1 MTLEVQFETMLIM
14 TVMGIWLGA
23 AMDTYH
29 RFLGS
34 PRRFKWTHLINDLFF
49 WCAQGL
55 FLFYVLLNV
64 NEGEMRFYVLLALL
78 FGYATYRALL
88 QTVYRSILESLIRF
102 TVAFYRFTVRLIVVL
117 VITPVKWLLQVV
129 LALCMIILSTI
140 WRIVYFLLKVIIAP
154 FRWGLEKA
162 GVRFT
167 FLLKWKKN
175 LYTFSEKIRDLFS
188 KLLNWFTKRKR

>member
-1 MTLEVQFETMLIM
+1 MTLDVQFETMLVM

-34 PRRFKWTHLINDLFF
+34 PRQFRWTHLVNDLFF

-55 FLFYVLLNV
+55 ILFYTLLKV

-78 FGYATYRALL
+78 LGYSAYRALFQKAWRQL
-88 QTVYRSILESLIRF
+88 LEWIIGTVIGMYRLTVKMIRIF
-102 TVAFYRFTVRLIVVL
+102 VV
-117 VITPVKWLLQVV
+117 TPVKWLLQVV
-129 LALCMIILSTI
+129 LALCMIIISTI
-140 WRIVYFLLKVIIAP
+140 WRIVCFLLKVLTLP
-154 FRWGLEKA
+154 VRWLLKKA

-167 FLLKWKKN
+167 FLGRWKVSILSWTEKLMSRLKR
-175 LYTFSEKIRDLFS
+175 LTD
-188 KLLNWFTKRKR
+188 WFKKRKR